1 MTDPTKV
8 SRGTVVERLVVVA
21 GAALPGVEVRWGAS
35 RDHKDEAVMVASIE
49 GDGTTVPTTKAG
61 RLHRDD
67 DFTIKLVVWAGKH
80 GQTAVDAATRCEYFV
95 EEIEFLLATDPTMN
109 GAAGLLT
116 ALVSNVDGPDPHPST
131 EGFVAVALVDVECK
145 TRLR

>member
-8 SRGTVVERLVVVA
+8 SRATVIERLVVVVA
-21 GAALPGVEVRWGAS
+21 AALPGVDVRWGAS
-35 RDHKDEAVMVASIE
+35 RDQGDEVVLVSGIE

-67 DFTIKLVVWAGKH
+67 NFTVRLVAWAGKN
-80 GQTAVDAATRCEYFV
+80 GQTAVQAAERCEYFV

-109 GAAGLLT
+109 RTPGLLT
-116 ALVSNVDGPDPHPST
+116 ALVSNVNGPDPRPT
-131 EGFVAVALVDVECK
+131 PEGFGGLAEVFVSCE